1 MNIGSSLHRQKRENN
16 PGNIFYTSDIEI
28 FESNWSVKDISNAGD
43 SVWGG
48 QCFRDSDCVELV
60 SYCDKSQGFPG
71 KIVFLHPWT
80 NLLIIIDRIWWVSAG
95 VVGVAGRCS
104 HPSLHLPLLPGLHL
118 SALLLPLQLLCW
130 HPKLHLQYSLLL
142 LLQEE
147 RLHSGQDWIIVEDL
161 QSIVHPCKIL
171 KETIK

>member
-1 MNIGSSLHRQKRENN
+1 M
-16 PGNIFYTSDIEI
+16 
-28 FESNWSVKDISNAGD
+28 
-43 SVWGG
+43 
-48 QCFRDSDCVELV
+48 
-60 SYCDKSQGFPG
+60 
-71 KIVFLHPWT
+71 
-80 NLLIIIDRIWWVSAG
+80 
-95 VVGVAGRCS
+95 VGVAGRCS

-161 QSIVHPCKIL
+161 QSIVQCSSLQNSERNYKIVQSVS
-171 KETIK
+171 